1 MAQDNSNNSSNALVG
16 GLVILVIFMVLAYML
31 YQALPF
37 LVSLTTN
44 ILSFVIG
51 LLVIA
56 GVLFILLHPRTRFG
70 IGSLINSIFRKK

>member
-37 LVSLTTN
+37 
-44 ILSFVIG
+44 
-51 LLVIA
+51 
-56 GVLFILLHPRTRFG
+56 
-70 IGSLINSIFRKK
+70 